1 MWLANLSPTTAAE
14 DKRRRRTSP
23 HAALLRL
30 NATALHGM
38 LEPASLVVVFF
49 RMLYSAWHC
58 RCVASYVFKLCQAS
72 IRVGLGSIQWL
83 VTRTLLSLLSSTSH
97 STIVMVLISRSVL
110 HPYDACL
117 SRKSAEASMLFTSI
131 AEIMQEHS
139 ATLSQS
145 ISQGYIR
152 TVGEK

>member
-1 MWLANLSPTTAAE
+1 MQPCCAS
-14 DKRRRRTSP
+14 
-23 HAALLRL
+23 
-30 NATALHGM
+30 NATTLDGL
-38 LEPASLVVVFF
+38 LEPASLVLFLF
-49 RMLYSAWHC
+49 RKLYSAWHC
-58 RCVASYVFKLCQAS
+58 QCVISYVFRLCQAS
-72 IRVGLGSIQWL
+72 IRVGLGSTRL